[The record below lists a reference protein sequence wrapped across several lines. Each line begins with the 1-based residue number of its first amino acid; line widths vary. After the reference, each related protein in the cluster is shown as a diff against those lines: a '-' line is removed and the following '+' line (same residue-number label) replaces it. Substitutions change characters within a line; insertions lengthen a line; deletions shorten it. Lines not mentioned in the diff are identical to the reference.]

1 MLAGRHRG
9 VLEATIRCCE
19 DTGAPVHYTGVA
31 ERLHVSKWTAYDL
44 LTLLA
49 REGFLGIERQVDRK
63 EGFVGRSMIL
73 FYPTQKAYRLLRQKE
88 AAPKGGESWEEVKK
102 ELLRKLVEAKE
113 RGGTPVLKETLA
125 ELPKTHSPLLFCAYL
140 ILALLLCIWAVR
152 QSSEASMVISRLLSS
167 LATPEI
173 TLILFVGIAL
183 GILLKSG
190 RTSETVSSLHQYV
203 PTYVQQVREMDEAE
217 QTALLSFVQEAA
229 AEMLSG

>member
-1 MLAGRHRG
+1 MLTGRQREF
-9 VLEATIRCCE
+9 LEATIRCYE
-19 DTGAPVHYTGVA
+19 DTGAPVHYTKVA

-63 EGFVGRSMIL
+63 EGFVGRSMVL
-73 FYPTQKAYRLLRQKE
+73 FYPTQKAYRLLRRKE

-102 ELLRKLVEAKE
+102 ELLRKLAEAKE
-113 RGGTPVLKETLA
+113 RGGAPVLKETLA
-125 ELPKTHSPLLFCAYL
+125 ELPKTRSPLLFCAYL

-152 QSSEASMVISRLLSS
+152 QSSEASMVIGRLLSS

-183 GILLKSG
+183 GILLRSS
-190 RTSETVSSLHQYV
+190 RTSETVSSLNQYV
-203 PTYVQQVREMDEAE
+203 PVYVQQVREMDEAE

>member
-1 MLAGRHRG
+1 MLTSRQREF
-9 VLEATIRCCE
+9 LEATIRCYE
-19 DTGAPVHYTGVA
+19 DRGAPVHYTEVA

-49 REGFLGIERQVDRK
+49 REGFLGIERRVDRR
-63 EGFVGRSMIL
+63 EGVVGRSMVL
-73 FYPTQKAYRLLRQKE
+73 FYPTRKAYDKLRQRE
-88 AAPKGGESWEEVKK
+88 RVAEREESWERTKE
-102 ELLRKLVEAKE
+102 ELLNKLTEAKD
-113 RGGTPVLKETLA
+113 RGIAPVLKETLA
-125 ELPKTHSPLLFCAYL
+125 ELPKTRSPLLFCAYL

-152 QSSEASMVISRLLSS
+152 QSSEASMVIGRLLSS

-183 GILLKSG
+183 GILLRSG

-203 PTYVQQVREMDEAE
+203 PAYVQQVREMDEAE